1 MSAVT
6 PGRRTPRVAYV
17 TGASSGIG
25 RGAAERLAADGA
37 RVVLLG
43 RDEGRLAEA
52 AAACGPDARY
62 AAFDVTDAA
71 AVEAVLPGV
80 IAEHGAPSVVVHN
93 AGQTVVGALDALTP
107 EEWHRQLDVNL
118 TSIYSLNRHL
128 WPAMVPAG
136 GAIVLVASTA
146 SFAAFPQDAAY
157 VATKGAVLALTKAM
171 ALDGAPHGI
180 RVNAVCPGFILTPN
194 LQGYFD
200 AQADPAGAAAGS
212 AAAAPLGRMGSPADV
227 AGTIAFLVSDD
238 AAFVTG
244 TSVLVD
250 GGLMA
255 KVPTA

>member
-1 MSAVT
+1 MS
-6 PGRRTPRVAYV
+6 RTAYV

-25 RGAAERLAADGA
+25 RGIAVRLAADGA

-43 RDEGRLAEA
+43 RDEKRLAGA
-52 AAACGPDARY
+52 AAECGPDAVT
-62 AAFDVTDAA
+62 AAFDVADAA
-71 AVEAVLPGV
+71 AVDTELPGLL
-80 IAEHGAPSVVVHN
+80 ERTGPPDVVVHA
-93 AGQTVVGALDALTP
+93 AGQTVVGALDQLTA
-107 EEWHRQLDVNL
+107 EQWHRQLDVNL
-118 TSIYSLNRHL
+118 TSIHSLNRHL

-157 VATKGAVLALTKAM
+157 VASKGAVLALTKAM
-171 ALDGAPHGI
+171 ALDGAPVGI

-194 LQGYFD
+194 LEGYFD
-200 AQADPAGAAAGS
+200 AQEDPGAAAAGA

-227 AGTIAFLVSDD
+227 AGAVAFLVSPD

-250 GGLMA
+250 GGLLA
-255 KVPTA
+255 RVPG